1 MTVIEVKNLI
11 KKYGALKAVDGLS
24 LSVAK
29 GEIFGMLG
37 PNGAGKSTT
46 FEIITGLLPRDSGD
60 VKVLGVDPQKQ
71 PAAVKARIGVQLQA
85 AQTFRK
91 LTVRETLKLFAGF
104 YPNPLLVD
112 EAIALVDLAEKQHAR
127 VETLSG
133 GQRQRL
139 SVAIAMISNGEIIFL
154 DEPTT
159 GLDPQARRDLWN
171 SIIELKNAGKTVFLT
186 THFMEEAQKLCD
198 RVAIIDYGRIVAL
211 GSPQE
216 LITAHFQ
223 EMSLEIVQPELR
235 NEPKLQ
241 ELTSVTEVIALN
253 EHTVLRTPNL
263 TATIQELSALA
274 KALGINLDDFRIRQA
289 NLEDVFLKLT
299 GRRIRQ

>member
-1 MTVIEVKNLI
+1 M
-11 KKYGALKAVDGLS
+11 
-24 LSVAK
+24 
-29 GEIFGMLG
+29 
-37 PNGAGKSTT
+37 
-46 FEIITGLLPRDSGD
+46 
-60 VKVLGVDPQKQ
+60 
-71 PAAVKARIGVQLQA
+71 
-85 AQTFRK
+85 
-91 LTVRETLKLFAGF
+91 
-104 YPNPLLVD
+104 
-112 EAIALVDLAEKQHAR
+112 DLAEKQHSR

-133 GQRQRL
+133 GQKQRL

-159 GLDPQARRDLWN
+159 GLDPQARRDLWG
-171 SIIELKNAGKTVFLT
+171 SIIELKNLGKTVFLT

-253 EHTVLRTPNL
+253 EHTVLRTP
-263 TATIQELSALA
+263 T
-274 KALGINLDDFRIRQA
+274 
-289 NLEDVFLKLT
+289 
-299 GRRIRQ
+299 

>member
-1 MTVIEVKNLI
+1 ILR
-11 KKYGALKAVDGLS
+11 
-24 LSVAK
+24 
-29 GEIFGMLG
+29 
-37 PNGAGKSTT
+37 
-46 FEIITGLLPRDSGD
+46 RDSGD
-60 VKVLGVDPQKQ
+60 VKVLGVDPEKQ
-71 PAAVKARIGVQLQA
+71 PEAVKSRIGVQLQA

-104 YPNPLLVD
+104 YPNPLPVD
-112 EAIALVDLAEKQHAR
+112 ETIAQVDLVEKMNSR

-159 GLDPQARRDLWN
+159 GLDPQARRDLWG
-171 SIIELKNAGKTVFLT
+171 SIIELKNLGKTVFLT

-216 LITAHFQ
+216 LITAHFH
-223 EMSLEIVQPELR
+223 EIDR
-235 NEPKLQ
+235 K
-241 ELTSVTEVIALN
+241 SVV
-253 EHTVLRTPNL
+253 
-263 TATIQELSALA
+263 
-274 KALGINLDDFRIRQA
+274 
-289 NLEDVFLKLT
+289 
-299 GRRIRQ
+299 